1 MLRHKR
7 PKEGP
12 RQAARRAEEA
22 LQDRT
27 TQLQAI
33 SEAMTTYLDSGNWN
47 EASAMLLRSAL
58 GQTDS
63 EYGFVGVIVEGP
75 ALRILAHE
83 GIVWDAVLN
92 REFYENALRTYQ
104 EVGYLEF
111 TNFDNLFGKV
121 ITEGKTLLTNEPAAD
136 PRSGGLPPGHP
147 PMRHFLGVP
156 IFRGSDVVGIIGV
169 ANSPGGYS
177 GEEQG
182 KIEILTQAAGVL
194 YENYRQRQREAALE
208 VERKRAEE
216 QLRETEAK
224 FRTLVEQTPAV
235 IYIDEF
241 DETISHNYKIV
252 YLSPQVEA
260 ILGYRPD
267 ELQADPELWSKL
279 RHPDDRE
286 RALAA
291 NDRHNAT
298 GQPFNLEY
306 RMLARD
312 GRTVWIHDEAV
323 IVRDEA
329 GRPLFSQGVLY
340 DITERMRA
348 EEELRRLNRK
358 LEKEQRKIE
367 ALNRSLE
374 EKVQHRTEE
383 LNSTKEQLQ
392 HLISS
397 SPAVIYIARPSGDY
411 GATFISEN
419 VTAQMGYEPRQ
430 FVDDPQFW
438 ADRVHPEDAAGVFAE
453 LPRLFEQGRHTHEY
467 RFLHKDGSYRWMCDE
482 MKLVRDED
490 GNPLEIV
497 GYRIDVTERK
507 QAEEALRESEERYRD
522 LYDGAPVAYFAI
534 GKDGRIAKANRRA
547 SELLGYSLDD
557 LIGRP
562 VLDLYSD
569 TPAGKDKAK
578 RVIERFRRGRETHDE
593 EMEMRRADGSPVWV
607 SLTVRIVRDAGGQPV
622 ESRSMVLDITERKRA
637 EEALRMAQEEL
648 ESGAELQAQG
658 ADAYGFSLRE
668 LTVLN
673 LVASG
678 RTDKEIGTTLGISAR
693 TAQKHVEKLCKKM
706 EASTRTEASVRALRE
721 GLID

>member
-1 MLRHKR
+1 MLKHRR
-7 PKEGP
+7 QKEGP

-22 LQDRT
+22 LEART
-27 TQLQAI
+27 EQLQAI

-58 GQTDS
+58 GQTES
-63 EYGFVGVIVEGP
+63 EYGFVGVVVEGP
-75 ALRILAHE
+75 ALRVLAHE

-104 EVGYLEF
+104 ELGYLEF
-111 TNFDNLFGKV
+111 TDFDNLFGKV

-147 PMRHFLGVP
+147 PMGHFLGVP

-169 ANSPGGYS
+169 ANRPGGYS

-208 VERKRAEE
+208 AERK
-216 QLRETEAK
+216 Q
-224 FRTLVEQTPAV
+224 
-235 IYIDEF
+235 
-241 DETISHNYKIV
+241 
-252 YLSPQVEA
+252 
-260 ILGYRPD
+260 
-267 ELQADPELWSKL
+267 
-279 RHPDDRE
+279 
-286 RALAA
+286 
-291 NDRHNAT
+291 
-298 GQPFNLEY
+298 
-306 RMLARD
+306 
-312 GRTVWIHDEAV
+312 
-323 IVRDEA
+323 
-329 GRPLFSQGVLY
+329 
-340 DITERMRA
+340 A
-348 EEELRRLNRK
+348 EEELRRLNFE
-358 LEKEQRKIE
+358 LIEEQRKID

-383 LNSTKEQLQ
+383 LQ
-392 HLISS
+392 HREELTRSIIDTAKDAFISMDPNGLITDWN
-397 SPAVIYIARPSGDY
+397 AQAE
-411 GATFISEN
+411 ATFGWSRGEALGQTLKDTIIPPQLREAHENGLKHFLATGAGPVLNKRIEITALHRDGHQFPVEMTIWVVRSGETCTFNAFVRNIS
-419 VTAQMGYEPRQ
+419 
-430 FVDDPQFW
+430 
-438 ADRVHPEDAAGVFAE
+438 
-453 LPRLFEQGRHTHEY
+453 
-467 RFLHKDGSYRWMCDE
+467 
-482 MKLVRDED
+482 
-490 GNPLEIV
+490 
-497 GYRIDVTERK
+497 ERK

-547 SELLGYSLDD
+547 AELLGYSLDD
-557 LIGRP
+557 LTRRP

-658 ADAYGFSLRE
+658 VDSYGFSLRE

-678 RTDKEIGTTLGISAR
+678 KTDKEIGTTLGISAR
-693 TAQKHVEKLCKKM
+693 TVQKHVEKLCKRM
-706 EASTRTEASVRALRE
+706 GASTRTEASVRALRE